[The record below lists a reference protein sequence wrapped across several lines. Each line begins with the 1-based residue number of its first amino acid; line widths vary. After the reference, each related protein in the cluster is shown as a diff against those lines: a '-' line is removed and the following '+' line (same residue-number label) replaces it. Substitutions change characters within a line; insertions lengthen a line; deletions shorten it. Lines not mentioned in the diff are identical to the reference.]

1 MNNEATSA
9 LIDCGW
15 LAERLGS
22 ADLVVL
28 DATFFLP
35 AQNRSAAGEYL
46 AGHIPGA
53 VFFDIDAVADP
64 DSPLPHMLPSP
75 QQFAEAVGR
84 LGIANTT
91 QVVVYDA
98 NTFMASA
105 RVWWT
110 FRVFGHDRVSVL
122 DGGLVRWKALGHA
135 VETEAAHRPPVR
147 PFAAGFRPELV
158 SDLAAMRAHQAAG
171 DAQII
176 DARSP
181 GRFSG
186 AEPEPRPG
194 LRAVHIPGSR
204 NIFFKQLIDGDTGLM
219 FQDAELRA
227 LFARSGLDLQQP
239 VVATCGTGVTA
250 AILALGLHCLGRPD
264 VSVYDGSWTEWGAHG
279 DTPVET
285 GS

>member
-1 MNNEATSA
+1 LTSARATRILNKVFCAGRVGVKSVRRLFDGIGRGSNEVSAMNNEATPA
-9 LIDCGW
+9 LIHCGW

-53 VFFDIDAVADP
+53 AFFDIDAVADP

-147 PFAAGFRPELV
+147 PFAAGFRPEL
-158 SDLAAMRAHQAAG
+158 AHQPFPTRVDGNRGNPLPAPGGSGGFAAPT
-171 DAQII
+171 
-176 DARSP
+176 R
-181 GRFSG
+181 
-186 AEPEPRPG
+186 
-194 LRAVHIPGSR
+194 V
-204 NIFFKQLIDGDTGLM
+204 
-219 FQDAELRA
+219 
-227 LFARSGLDLQQP
+227 
-239 VVATCGTGVTA
+239 
-250 AILALGLHCLGRPD
+250 
-264 VSVYDGSWTEWGAHG
+264 
-279 DTPVET
+279 
-285 GS
+285 